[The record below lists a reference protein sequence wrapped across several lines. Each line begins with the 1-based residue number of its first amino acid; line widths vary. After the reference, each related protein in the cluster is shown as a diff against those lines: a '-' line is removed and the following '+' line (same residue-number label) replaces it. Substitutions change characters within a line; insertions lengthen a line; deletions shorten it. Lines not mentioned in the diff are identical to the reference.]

1 MSGRGVRE
9 MCLIN
14 LMFNAMKTYV
24 SYWGTTRAWWV
35 VLVAGLLMVLAG
47 FAYWFFP
54 IAGYAVASALLGW
67 LLIAVGVVKI
77 CVSAGSGPVNGRG
90 WWLAGGIL
98 SLFVGFVLVRNY
110 WLTQLIF
117 PYLIALLLFYWGV
130 LTLVAAITGSTRS
143 GVTRGLRWVRVVSG
157 VLLLVLCFM
166 FLEAGFVQNVFN
178 VTLLTSIAFIYWGFM
193 LTTMAY
199 DLRK

>member
-1 MSGRGVRE
+1 
-9 MCLIN
+9 
-14 LMFNAMKTYV
+14 
-24 SYWGTTRAWWV
+24 
-35 VLVAGLLMVLAG
+35 
-47 FAYWFFP
+47 
-54 IAGYAVASALLGW
+54 
-67 LLIAVGVVKI
+67 VVKI
-77 CVSAGSGPVNGRG
+77 CVSAGSGAVNGRG

-117 PYLIALLLFYWGV
+117 PYLIALLLFYWGM